1 MTSLYEDLAR
11 ARGSYEVD
19 AFIRLLHLHYE
30 DIKEAMVSNDGRADE
45 LRGGAKA
52 YRDLIKDI
60 ERTAVALTK
69 KTER

>member
-1 MTSLYEDLAR
+1 MVRLYEDLAR

-19 AFIRLLHLHYE
+19 AFVRLLNMLYE
-30 DIKEAMVSNDGRADE
+30 DIKEAMVTDDQRTDE

-52 YRDLIKDI
+52 YREIIKNI